1 MRRRYNREQKEY
13 IETKKVLEALEARR
27 KEMEAAFVKSLSVVN
42 EDGTVPSH
50 TWAIDDD
57 SVADQAIDDFGALVE
72 DCGLWAELCKAK
84 EEFRTAEEQL
94 ARNIR
99 SINDIIR
106 DETLDKRTRANA
118 LHSVVNIIIYNK
130 AEDTL
135 SVEFYI

>member
-1 MRRRYNREQKEY
+1 
-13 IETKKVLEALEARR
+13 
-27 KEMEAAFVKSLSVVN
+27 MEAAFVKSLSVVN

-72 DCGLWAELCKAK
+72 DCGLLAELCKAK

-118 LHSVVNIIIYNK
+118 LRSVVNIIIYNK